1 MIGRLVV
8 KESFHNWRG
17 CVVAAKPGV
26 MCQPDRFVLDQL
38 VSIVDLKG
46 IPGGQVII
54 LLYV

>member
-8 KESFHNWRG
+8 KESFHNSRG

-26 MCQPDRFVLDQL
+26 MCQPDRFVLAQL
-38 VSIVDLKG
+38 VSIGDLKG
-46 IPGGQVII
+46 ISGDQVIV